1 MKKEKVLNIEFE
13 VYYWDD
19 ENSLVYTD
27 GGVFSYSEVI
37 PNEDYTKVVIYY
49 E

>member
-1 MKKEKVLNIEFE
+1 MKKEKVLNLEFD

-19 ENSLVYTD
+19 EEGVVYTD
-27 GGVFSYSEVI
+27 GGTFLYSEVI
-37 PNEDYTKVVIYY
+37 PNDDYTKVVIYY